1 MSEQPQG
8 TPSSSP
14 VSPVSPASPGAP
26 RPITV
31 RLKPVTKPATPV
43 MPPVKPVIDESA
55 ALEQPAPEQAPVV
68 EASTPTVVLKPI
80 APAAAPVAPVSPVAP
95 KPVSP
100 LNGVQA
106 QAAKSKT
113 SRITLDSAIGVSPS
127 IPIAASNEP
136 KTIRLK
142 RPTDLAAPAPA
153 AAIQTPS
160 AKSGTAP
167 IRQTSRIPDAVV
179 ESAAAEAA
187 TVTQK
192 KTLKIKR
199 PGVSVDPAGISEGGD
214 SGSSDFAGVQMT
226 PLTDL
231 TSLPEESQG
240 SKIFTLIAVGAAAA
254 SLVLGFA
261 LMWCLLASGVGPAAG
276 PNNTASVGG
285 PELFWPGRMN

>member
-8 TPSSSP
+8 IPSSSP
-14 VSPVSPASPGAP
+14 VSPVTPAAPGAP

-43 MPPVKPVIDESA
+43 MPVKPAGDEPV
-55 ALEQPAPEQAPVV
+55 ALEQPAPAAAAETAP
-68 EASTPTVVLKPI
+68 TPTVVLKPVTS
-80 APAAAPVAPVSPVAP
+80 AATPVAPVSPVAP
-95 KPVSP
+95 VVPKPAAASP
-100 LNGVQA
+100 LSGVQA

-113 SRITLDSAIGVSPS
+113 SRITLDSAIGVAPS
-127 IPIAASNEP
+127 IPIATASEP

-142 RPTDLAAPAPA
+142 RPTDLAAPA
-153 AAIQTPS
+153 AAIQPPS
-160 AKSGTAP
+160 VKSGTAP
-167 IRQTSRIPDAVV
+167 IRQTSRIPDAIV
-179 ESAAAEAA
+179 ESAAAEAS

-199 PGVSVDPAGISEGGD
+199 PGISVADTAASEGGD
-214 SGSSDFAGVQMT
+214 VGSSDFGGVQMT

-231 TSLPEESQG
+231 SAVQESQG
-240 SKIFTLIAVGAAAA
+240 SKVFTMIAVGAAAA

-276 PNNTASVGG
+276 PNNTASLGG